1 MRGDL
6 QEHHQLPSVNNLIL
20 AFGKFL
26 SIPVLNRLCTSI
38 PFCLLVTAMLQCW
51 NIHRT
56 EYKTSQIHLDWEVGV
71 LCVIFICGYA
81 HCSPAYKMIVG
92 NTKLLTNKSV
102 KTRWFIALSWSVV
115 RKTFLYLS
123 YWRKHQLFSA
133 SVGADSNRSEF
144 SLSWQR

>member
-1 MRGDL
+1 MRRDL

-56 EYKTSQIHLDWEVGV
+56 EYKISQIHLDWEVGFYVWLLYVVMPTV
-71 LCVIFICGYA
+71 L
-81 HCSPAYKMIVG
+81 
-92 NTKLLTNKSV
+92 LLIRRLLEIQNSNKKIWQNQVVYCFDNS
-102 KTRWFIALSWSVV
+102 KSVV
-115 RKTFLYLS
+115 REAFLHLS
-123 YWRKHQLFSA
+123 YSRKHQLLSA
-133 SVGADSNRSEF
+133 ALGADSNMSGF
-144 SLSWQR
+144 ILWW